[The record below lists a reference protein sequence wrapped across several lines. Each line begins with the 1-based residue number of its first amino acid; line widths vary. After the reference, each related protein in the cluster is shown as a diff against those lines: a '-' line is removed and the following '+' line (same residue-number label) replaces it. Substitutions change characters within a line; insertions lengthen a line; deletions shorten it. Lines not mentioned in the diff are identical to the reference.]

1 MKDTI
6 LNSALIVAALSAIV
20 SSFVTDLGQPSPA
33 APTEARNVVTME
45 KTVVTAKRLST
56 EVTLVASAA
65 H

>member
-1 MKDTI
+1 MKDAI
-6 LNSALIVAALSAIV
+6 LNSALIVAVLSALV

-45 KTVVTAKRLST
+45 KTVVTAKRLSA

-65 H
+65 R